1 MKKKDFESLKEK
13 KIDDLKIMVSNKKK
27 EISLLFAK
35 TKAGQEKNTSK
46 MRNIKRDIARILTL
60 MTEKEIIE
68 KEKDK

>member
-68 KEKDK
+68 KEKNK

>member
-13 KIDDLKIMVSNKKK
+13 NISDLKKMVFDKKK
-27 EISLLFAK
+27 ETSLLFAK

-46 MRNIKRDIARILTL
+46 MRNIKREIARILTL
-60 MTEKEIIE
+60 ITEKEIIE

>member
-13 KIDDLKIMVSNKKK
+13 NISDLKKTVFDKKK

-46 MRNIKRDIARILTL
+46 MRNIKREIARILTL
-60 MTEKEIIE
+60 ITEKEIIE
-68 KEKDK
+68 KEKNK

>member
-13 KIDDLKIMVSNKKK
+13 NIDDLKIMVSNKKK

-68 KEKDK
+68 KEKNK